1 MDRDSYILPG
11 IVILIVLIVVV
22 LAIAFS
28 GNNNFQMGQVS
39 FQYPNGWSQ
48 NHVVGN
54 FSNSSL
60 YSEATFTSSIPD
72 ANGQSQT
79 AYIVIQMQ
87 QKAQGQLNFP
97 SNSTV
102 MNTTNSSINP
112 VVVGNNTTATQLG
125 SLGTNIAA
133 KMTII
138 EVNNYYYAI
147 EFVCPP
153 YALNQTST
161 AYNTILKTLKIS

>member
-1 MDRDSYILPG
+1 MDRDRYILPG
-11 IVILIVLIVVV
+11 IMILIVIIVLVI
-22 LAIAFS
+22 AIAFS

-60 YSEATFTSSIPD
+60 YSEATFTAKFPD
-72 ANGQSQT
+72 ANGQEQT
-79 AYIVIQMQ
+79 AYIILQMQ

-97 SNSTV
+97 PNSVV
-102 MNTTNSSINP
+102 MNTTNSTVTP
-112 VVVGNNTTATQLG
+112 VSVGTNITATQLG

-133 KMTII
+133 KITIV
-138 EVNNYYYAI
+138 EVNNCYYAI

-153 YALNQTST
+153 YALNQTSE
-161 AYNTILKTLKIS
+161 AYNMILKTLKIS